1 MTKLNHI
8 VVVGLAEHAYLA
20 ITHNPDL
27 EPKFKMTAV
36 SFNSG
41 HDWC

>member
-8 VVVGLAEHAYLA
+8 VVVGLAEHAYIT
-20 ITHNPDL
+20 ITHNADTD
-27 EPKFKMTAV
+27 PKFKMTAV

-41 HDWC
+41 NDWS